1 MDYNYPKQ
9 NFSALYSYFNDEFNF
24 GFNLNWKLK
33 SKSEYDRLND
43 SGELTTYVQDSY
55 NLLNVSFQR
64 NFNKI
69 NSNVKIGFK
78 NIFDVKS
85 INSEIQDG
93 VHESD
98 GAVISWGRTSH
109 ISLIIILL
117 EKIDYL

>member
-1 MDYNYPKQ
+1 M
-9 NFSALYSYFNDEFNF
+9 
-24 GFNLNWKLK
+24 
-33 SKSEYDRLND
+33 
-43 SGELTTYVQDSY
+43 TTYVQDSY

-98 GAVISWGRTSH
+98 GAVISWGRTSF
-109 ISLIIILL
+109 ISFNYSLW
-117 EKIDYL
+117 KI